1 MEDRK
6 FIVTDAEGN
15 EKEMLIL
22 FTTKFEE
29 FGKSY
34 IFYHDFNVEGQA
46 QVYVS
51 TFDENGN
58 LGAVETEEEWV
69 KLEEIFKQFTEEQ
82 AQKIESYNVMLMDA
96 LAYSQTD
103 EELDEA
109 TASVLAKIQGRFM
122 QVQEA
127 PQEQVQTPEAA

>member
-58 LGAVETEEEWV
+58 LGAVETEEEWA

-82 AQKIESYNVMLMDA
+82 AQNKSCCGGCGGDCEGDCNCEDCHCDDGNCECDG
-96 LAYSQTD
+96 QCCCENK
-103 EELDEA
+103 EENN
-109 TASVLAKIQGRFM
+109 
-122 QVQEA
+122 
-127 PQEQVQTPEAA
+127 